1 MTATFV
7 YVTAASEIEAERL
20 ARAAVGERLAACAN
34 IIPGMRSLY
43 WWQGKI
49 DEGRETVL
57 ILKTVARNVAKLTR
71 RIKELHSYSVPCVA
85 VLPIKGGNRAF
96 LDWIAAETRAPA
108 RPRKRPRA

>member
-1 MTATFV
+1 MTAMFV
-7 YVTAASEIEAERL
+7 YVTAASEDEALRL

-57 ILKTVARNVAKLTR
+57 VLKTEARHVAKLTR
-71 RIKELHSYSVPCVA
+71 RVKALHSYSVPCVVA
-85 VLPIKGGNRAF
+85 LPIKGGNRTF
-96 LDWIAAETRAPA
+96 LDWIKAETAPTPKRKKRA
-108 RPRKRPRA
+108 

>member
-57 ILKTVARNVAKLTR
+57 ILKTVAHA
-71 RIKELHSYSVPCVA
+71 
-85 VLPIKGGNRAF
+85 GGGPVNGEPF
-96 LDWIAAETRAPA
+96 LIAAVCASVG
-108 RPRKRPRA
+108 

>member
-1 MTATFV
+1 MTAMFV
-7 YVTAASEIEAERL
+7 YVTAASEDEAERL

-57 ILKTVARNVAKLTR
+57 VLKTESRHVAKLTR
-71 RIKELHSYSVPCVA
+71 LVKALHSYTVPCVVA
-85 VLPIKGGNRAF
+85 LPIKGGNRDF
-96 LDWIAAETRAPA
+96 LDWIEAETAPA
-108 RPRKRPRA
+108 PRRKKRA